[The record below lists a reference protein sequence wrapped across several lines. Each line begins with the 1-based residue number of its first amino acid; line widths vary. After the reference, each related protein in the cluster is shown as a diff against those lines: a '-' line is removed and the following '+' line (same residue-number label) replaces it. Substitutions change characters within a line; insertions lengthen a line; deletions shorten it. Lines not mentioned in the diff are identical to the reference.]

1 MPRTASRLTL
11 LIPDVRVQRLQDI
24 VPDDCVDEGLEW
36 EAEWDGK
43 TLYRIPREPK
53 PFSAGAV
60 KFKPCGLPAIEMY
73 RVLWEQING
82 ADSWAENPWIWAIS
96 FAVINTNVDQ
106 VLAKDCMP

>member
-11 LIPDVRVQRLQDI
+11 RITDVRVQRLQDI
-24 VPDDCVDEGLEW
+24 SPDDCVAEGLEW

-82 ADSWAENPWIWAIS
+82 ADSWRSEEHTSELQSLMRIS
-96 FAVINTNVDQ
+96 YAVF
-106 VLAKDCMP
+106 C